1 MGHGASDG
9 GAREAAAAHAA
20 WASRAAPLRNR
31 VSEEVRH
38 ARGGTLCDEWPR
50 DGSGLVGV
58 VESPE
63 ATASRERHGRA
74 EDAKQQQRLPN
85 PSQYTGQ
92 GVEPSLPI
100 DLSPLKASR
109 RGSAHNRRL
118 AA

>member
-63 ATASRERHGRA
+63 ATASRE
-74 EDAKQQQRLPN
+74 DAKQQQRLPN